1 MISPLHAILLGLIEG
16 LTEFLPVSSTGHL
29 ILASRLLGLRGAA
42 VNTFDIVIQAG
53 ALVAVLG
60 LYRAQAA
67 AMWRGLLG
75 RDAAGQRLAANL
87 LISALPVILLGLAW
101 HHVIKA
107 RLFGVRPVVAALAV
121 GGLFMIAVDG
131 WLRALRPRQTRRTLE
146 AITPQ
151 EALLVGL
158 AQCLALWPGTSR
170 SMVTLAAG
178 LLLGWPARLA
188 AEYSFLL
195 ALPTLGAATLF
206 DAVKD
211 GGALRGVVSP
221 PAMLCGFAAAAVVA
235 ALAMRGLVIHLRR
248 RGLAP
253 FGWYRVGLAALVW
266 LVTWPR

>member
-1 MISPLHAILLGLIEG
+1 MLHPFHAILLGLVEG

-29 ILASRLLGLRGAA
+29 ILASHLLGLHGAA
-42 VNTFDIVIQAG
+42 VNTFDVVIQAG

-60 LYRAQAA
+60 LYRTQTAS
-67 AMWRGLLG
+67 MWRGFLG

-87 LISALPVILLGLAW
+87 LISALPALVLGLAW
-101 HHVIKA
+101 HHAIKT
-107 RLFGVRPVVAALAV
+107 RLFGVWPVALALAL
-121 GGLFMIAVDG
+121 GGLFMIAIDG
-131 WLRALRPRQTRRTLE
+131 WLRALQPKRTRRTLG
-146 AITPQ
+146 AITPW

-170 SMVTLAAG
+170 AMVTLVAG

-195 ALPTLGAATLF
+195 ALPTLGAVTLF

-211 GGALRGVVSP
+211 GGTLTGVVSLFS
-221 PAMLCGFAAAAVVA
+221 MVCGFASAAVVA
-235 ALAMRGLVIHLRR
+235 ALAMRGFVIYLRR

-266 LVTWPR
+266 LLLWR